1 MGVVK
6 DWLSSILCCL
16 CASNNSENLKSS
28 KAEAPDYAPE
38 AAMVAAGKYFSGKV
52 RLI

>member
-1 MGVVK
+1 MGVK
-6 DWLSSILCCL
+6 DWYSSIFSCFY
-16 CASNNSENLKSS
+16 ASDKGKNVKSS

-38 AAMVAAGKYFSGKV
+38 AAMIDAAKHFSGKV